1 MICGDPVPVQAIPF
15 VPAGREIPSR
25 PTFIGDVEPVPRR
38 PALSPSRAADF
49 KQCPLLYRYRA
60 IDRLAEPSTTAQVRG
75 TVVHSALEHLFD
87 LPAPLRTRETADD
100 LVDAAWDA
108 LCEKEPAL
116 RDLVPADGV
125 AGFLAEAHRLIGT
138 YYRMEDPTAF
148 DAQSCELR
156 VEVDLADD
164 VALRGFVDRV
174 DVAPTGEVRVV
185 DYKTGRSPGES
196 FEARAL
202 FQMKFYALAI
212 LRTRG
217 VVPHRLQLMYLA
229 DGQQLHYTPD
239 RDELERFAGTL
250 TAIWRAIR
258 EAGATG
264 DFRPRRSAMCRFCDH
279 KALCPEFGGTVPAY
293 PGWPGSSANATP
305 SDEGIA

>member
-1 MICGDPVPVQAIPF
+1 MICGDPAPTQQF
-15 VPAGREIPSR
+15 VPAGREIPSC
-25 PTFIGDVEPVPRR
+25 PTAIGDPPVVPRR

-100 LVDAAWDA
+100 LVDAAWEA
-108 LCEKEPAL
+108 LCQKEPEM
-116 RDLVPADGV
+116 RGLVPADGV
-125 AGFLAEAHRLIGT
+125 AGFLADAHRLIET
-138 YYRMEDPTAF
+138 YYRMEDPTRF

-164 VALRGFVDRV
+164 VALRGFVDRI
-174 DVAPTGEVRVV
+174 DVAPTGEIRVV
-185 DYKTGRSPGES
+185 DYKTGRAPGES

-212 LRTRG
+212 LRLRG

-229 DGQQLHYTPD
+229 DGQQLRYTPD

-250 TAIWRAIR
+250 TAIWRAILD
-258 EAGATG
+258 AGATG
-264 DFRPRRSAMCRFCDH
+264 DFRPKRSSMCRFCDH
-279 KALCPEFGGTVPAY
+279 KALCPEFGGSIPDY
-293 PGWPGSSANATP
+293 PGWPTTP
-305 SDEGIA
+305 GDDTAADRLTP